1 MENKITSLERV
12 LTTLGYKEP
21 DKVPLFLFLSMYGAK
36 ELGIS
41 IKEYFSNPEYVFE
54 GQMKMA
60 NKYKNDCLFAFYYGS
75 LETEAFGGDTIFIE
89 NGPPN
94 SGKPIIQKPE
104 DILKLQTPKIDNSG
118 QLQKVLQ
125 TTKLLKKEVGNKIPI
140 IGVAISPF
148 SLPVM
153 QMGFDK
159 YLDLLHGNKEL
170 FNTLMKVN
178 QEFCISWSNAQ
189 LDAGVT
195 AICYYDPVSSP
206 TIIPAAMYRKT
217 GMQIAK
223 HTIAKINGP
232 TATHFA
238 SGRTIPVIDDV
249 AQTGTAI
256 ICPSSLED
264 IGDVKNK
271 AKKRMAVLGNLNGI
285 EMCRW
290 TEKEA
295 EQAVKNI
302 IDKAGK
308 GGGLIISD
316 NHGEIPYQVHEKTL
330 VAISNAVEKHGTYPL
345 K

>member
-1 MENKITSLERV
+1 MENKITSLDRV

-21 DKVPLFLFLSMYGAK
+21 DKVPLFLLLSFYGAK

-41 IKEYFSNPEYVFE
+41 IKEYFSQPEYVFE

-60 NKYKNDCLFAFYYGS
+60 NKYNNDCLYPFYYGAV
-75 LETEAFGGDTIFIE
+75 ETEAFGGDTIFIE

-104 DILKLQTPKIDNSG
+104 EILKLQIPKIDNSE

-125 TTKLLKKEVGNKIPI
+125 TIKMLKKEVGNEIPI

-153 QMGFDK
+153 QMGFNN

-170 FNTLMKVN
+170 FDKLMKIN
-178 QEFCISWSNAQ
+178 QEFCINWSNAQ
-189 LDAGVT
+189 LEAGAT
-195 AICYYDPVSSP
+195 AICYFDPVSSP
-206 TIIPAAMYRKT
+206 TIIPTEMYRKT
-217 GMQIAK
+217 GMQVANY
-223 HTIAKINGP
+223 TIPKINGP

-238 SGRTIPVIDDV
+238 SGRSITIIDDV
-249 AQTGTAI
+249 TQTGTAI

-264 IGDVKNK
+264 IGEVKDKANK
-271 AKKRMAVLGNLNGI
+271 RVAVLGNLNGI

-330 VAISNAVEKHGTYPL
+330 LAISNAVEKHGIYPL

>member
-1 MENKITSLERV
+1 MVNKITSLDRV

-21 DKVPLFLFLSMYGAK
+21 DRVPLFLLLSLTGAK

-41 IKEYFSNPEYVFE
+41 IKEYFSKPEFVFE

-60 NKYKNDCLFAFYYGS
+60 NKYKNDCLVAFYYGS
-75 LETEAFGGDTIFIE
+75 LEIEAFGGDTIFIE

-104 DILKLQTPKIDNSG
+104 DILKLQTPKIDNSA

-125 TTKLLKKEVGNKIPI
+125 TIKMLKKEVGSTIPI
-140 IGVAISPF
+140 ICVAISPF

-170 FNTLMKVN
+170 FNILMKVN
-178 QEFCISWSNAQ
+178 QKFCINWSNAQ
-189 LDAGVT
+189 LEAGAT

-206 TIIPAAMYRKT
+206 TIIPPEMYRKT

-223 HTIAKINGP
+223 QTIAKINGP

-264 IGDVKNK
+264 IGEVKNK

-316 NHGEIPYQVHEKTL
+316 NHGELPYQVHEKTL
-330 VAISNAVEKHGTYPL
+330 LAISNAVEKHGTYPL